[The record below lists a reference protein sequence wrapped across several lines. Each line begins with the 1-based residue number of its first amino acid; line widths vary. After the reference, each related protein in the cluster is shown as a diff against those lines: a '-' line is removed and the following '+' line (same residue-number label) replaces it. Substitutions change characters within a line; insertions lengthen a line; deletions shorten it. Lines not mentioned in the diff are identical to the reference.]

1 MKYFVSFCFLFLF
14 QFTSANDNS
23 KIPYQTLEISNWADS
38 LLGKLSIDQKIAQLF
53 MVHAN
58 GKNLDESHYQLV
70 DSLIVNYDI
79 GGVIFFQSGP
89 NELKKLLKRY
99 NNLSDLPL
107 LAGMDA
113 EWGVSMRLDSV
124 QKYPWMMSLGACLDD
139 NLIYQFG
146 KMVASEFKELGLHIN
161 FAPVVDINNNP
172 KNPIIDR
179 RSFGSDKQLVANKAL
194 AYMSALQDNNI
205 LACAKHFPGHGD
217 TDTDSHYSLP
227 ILTHDRARLDSLE
240 LFPFSQLI
248 NNGLGSVMIAHMNL
262 PEIDTLGIP
271 SSFSRTLIS
280 DILKKDMQFQGLVV
294 SDALN
299 MNALSG
305 YNQAGERELKAFL
318 AGNDIL
324 LYPNDIGAA
333 IELIKSKVLNDHNL
347 QEQLDHSCKQILMIK
362 KWVGL
367 FDCKMKSNQR
377 FDFISESSSQLNRDL
392 SKHAVTVLKNQNSII
407 PISHDQV
414 MSSVQNK
421 NMTNKIACIL
431 MGPDSRRKND
441 SAGKTYSN
449 SDVFYKRLNNYVPI
463 SKYIYDSD
471 LNQLIKE
478 TPNPFDKNPPVNLT
492 SLLDYD
498 VVIVGLHYPDNN
510 FWEKHRL
517 SKQDM
522 MFIEKISTRNNVIL
536 SVFGHPRLVNDIP
549 LNNLDGLIVSYQN
562 SFAFQDVTAQLIFG
576 SMSAKG
582 RLPLSLDAFASG
594 SGLNTDKIR
603 DLSFVLPIEVG
614 VSADSLKRIDS
625 LVHNAISQKVMP
637 GCQIVIARH
646 GKVFYNKSFGF
657 HTYDA
662 KFPVN
667 DDHLYD
673 IASITKIAAAAPIFI
688 DLVDQKSI
696 NLNKKL
702 KRYNYSFLGEIK
714 DYKQSDKGN
723 LKIIDILTHQAQL
736 FPWIPFYKYTLDEN
750 KILIDSLYSKRYSLN
765 YQWLV
770 AQGLYLKTDYR
781 NKIFQQILESELLEK
796 KEYKYSDLGFYL
808 LQPIVEDKI
817 KPLSID
823 EYVRVKFYKNIE
835 ALRLIYNPLQYFHP
849 SLIVATE
856 NDNYFRNQLIKG
868 YVHDQ
873 GAALFGGVAL
883 HAGLFSNAID
893 MMKLMQLYLNNGR
906 YVDRQILSEK
916 NISRFTSAPFYT
928 NENRRGIVFDKP
940 SIDPDENGPTCDSIS
955 LESYGHSGWTGTL
968 AWADPSEDIVYIFL
982 SNARSFPDG
991 KNTKLLDQ
999 NIRTE
1004 IQDLIYQS
1012 IIY

>member
-1 MKYFVSFCFLFLF
+1 MF

>member
-1 MKYFVSFCFLFLF
+1 MF
-14 QFTSANDNS
+14 QFICANDNS

-38 LLGKLSIDQKIAQLF
+38 LLKELSLDQKIAQLF

-58 GKNLDESHYQLV
+58 GRDLDEDYYKVV
-70 DSLIVNYDI
+70 DSLILNYEI

-99 NNLSDLPL
+99 NNSSQLPL

-124 QKYPWMMSLGACLDD
+124 QKFPWMMSLGACLEDD
-139 NLIYQFG
+139 LIYKFG
-146 KMVASEFKELGLHIN
+146 KVVASEFKELGLHIN

-172 KNPIIDR
+172 ENPIIDR

-194 AYMSALQDNNI
+194 AYMKALQDNNI

-227 ILTHDRARLDSLE
+227 VLTHDRARLDSLE

-248 NNGLGSVMIAHMNL
+248 NNGLGSIMIAHMNL
-262 PEIDTLGIP
+262 PQIDTLGIP
-271 SSFSRTLIS
+271 SSFSQTLIF
-280 DILKKDMQFQGLVV
+280 DILKQDMQFQGLIV

-305 YNQAGERELKAFL
+305 YDEPGERELKAFL

-324 LYPNDIGAA
+324 LYPNDIPAA
-333 IELIKSKVLNDHNL
+333 IDLIKSKILHDNVLE
-347 QEQLDHSCKQILMIK
+347 EQLNSSCKQILMIK

-367 FDCKMKSNQR
+367 FDPETKSNQK
-377 FDFISESSSQLNRDL
+377 FDFISDSSNQLNRDL
-392 SKHAVTVLKNQNSII
+392 AKNAVTVLKNQNNII
-407 PISHDQV
+407 PISHEQV
-414 MSSVQNK
+414 ISAVQEK
-421 NMTNKIACIL
+421 KMEKKIACIL
-431 MGPDSRRKND
+431 MGPDSRSEND
-441 SAGKTYSN
+441 SDGKTYSN
-449 SDVFYKRLNNYVPI
+449 SDVFFERLNNYIPI

-471 LNQLIKE
+471 VNQLIKE
-478 TPNPFDKNPPVNLT
+478 TANIYDKDPPVNLT

-498 VVIVGLHYPDNN
+498 LVVVGLHYPDNN

-517 SKQDM
+517 SKEDIS
-522 MFIEKISTRNNVIL
+522 FIEKISQRNKVIL

-549 LNNLDGLIVSYQN
+549 LDNLEGLIVSYQN
-562 SFAFQDVTAQLIFG
+562 SFVFQDLTAQLIFG
-576 SMSAKG
+576 SIPAKG
-582 RLPLSLDAFASG
+582 RLPLSLDSFAYG
-594 SGLNTDKIR
+594 DGLNTDKIR
-603 DLSFVLPIEVG
+603 DLSFVSPIEVG
-614 VSADSLKRIDS
+614 ISSDSLKRIDS
-625 LVHNAISQKVMP
+625 LVHNAIAQKVMP
-637 GCQIVIARH
+637 GCQIVIARY
-646 GKVFYNKSFGF
+646 GKVFYNKAFGF
-657 HTYDA
+657 HTYDS
-662 KFPVN
+662 KFPVK

-673 IASITKIAAAAPIFI
+673 VASITKIAAAAPILM

-702 KRYNYSFLGEIK
+702 KRYNHKFLGGIK
-714 DYKQSDKGN
+714 DYKQSNKGN

-736 FPWIPFYKYTLDEN
+736 FPWIPFYQSTLDEN
-750 KILIDSLYSKRYSLN
+750 KILIDSLYNQRYSLN
-765 YQWLV
+765 YQWPV
-770 AQGLYLKTDYR
+770 AKNIYLKTDYR
-781 NKIFQQILESELLEK
+781 SNIFQQILESELLEK

-817 KPLSID
+817 KPLSINQ
-823 EYVRVKFYKNIE
+823 YVRFKFYKNIE
-835 ALRLIYNPLQYFHP
+835 ALRLTYMPLDYFHP

-856 NDNYFRNQLIKG
+856 NDDYFRNQLIKG

-873 GAALFGGVAL
+873 GAALLGGVAL

-893 MMKLMQLYLNNGR
+893 MMKLMQLYLNNGV
-906 YVDRQILSEK
+906 YLDRQIFSEK

-955 LESYGHSGWTGTL
+955 LESFGHSGWTGTL
-968 AWADPSEDIVYIFL
+968 AWADPSEGIIYIFL
-982 SNARSFPDG
+982 SNARSYPDG

-1004 IQDLIYQS
+1004 IQELIYQS
-1012 IIY
+1012 ILY